1 MLISKHF
8 LCRVVGT
15 VKGQSTLSL
24 HPQHF
29 GYFQHAGHGGKETV
43 EGGGE
48 GGGEEAVEVE
58 EEGGETG
65 EEV

>member
-48 GGGEEAVEVE
+48 GGGEEE
-58 EEGGETG
+58 EED
-65 EEV
+65 